1 MESAEIQTQ
10 PGCEKKNILMLFIP
24 IIFTL
29 GKCATVKNISEP
41 PLKAVFPLKWFKLNS
56 EKWWVLSAGVP
67 AELKQPLSWA
77 SGGQAYERAGT
88 GPAVAS
94 VCNSY

>member
-1 MESAEIQTQ
+1 MNVEFYCLSIFLVTLMDVTFLSIHPFKFLSHNLAKMESAEIQTQ

-41 PLKAVFPLKWFKLNS
+41 PLKAVFPLK
-56 EKWWVLSAGVP
+56 
-67 AELKQPLSWA
+67 
-77 SGGQAYERAGT
+77 
-88 GPAVAS
+88 
-94 VCNSY
+94 